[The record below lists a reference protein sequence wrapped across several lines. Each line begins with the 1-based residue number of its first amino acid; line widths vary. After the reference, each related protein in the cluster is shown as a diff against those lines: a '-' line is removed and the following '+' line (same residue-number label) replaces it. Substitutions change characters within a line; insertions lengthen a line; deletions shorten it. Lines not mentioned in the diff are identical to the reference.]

1 MTRPESRERD
11 DSKSYLV
18 LAGFGLATAGVAFYG
33 SRYTR
38 NGMGEWYNALD
49 KPPFTPPPAAFP
61 VVWTSLYAVMAW
73 SAWRIYNAPPSRD
86 RTRALKLWFS
96 QLATNAR
103 WSKLFF
109 GKHRPDLAL
118 ADSIALAGLI
128 SSYIAAAGRVDK
140 AASRAFIP
148 YLAWVGFATLLNAE
162 IVRRNPA

>member
-1 MTRPESRERD
+1 MRELQSRDRD
-11 DSKSYLV
+11 HSKSYLV
-18 LAGFGLATAGVAFYG
+18 LAGFGLAAAGAAIYG

-38 NGMGEWYNALD
+38 NGMGAWYDALD
-49 KPPFTPPPAAFP
+49 KPSLTPPPPVFP
-61 VVWTSLYAVMAW
+61 VVWTSLYATMAW
-73 SAWRIYNAPPSRD
+73 SAWRIYHAPPSRD

-118 ADSIALAGLI
+118 ADSISLAGLI
-128 SSYIAAAGRVDK
+128 ASYISTAGRVDR
-140 AASRAFIP
+140 AAARAFYP

-162 IVRRNPA
+162 IVRRNWI

>member
-1 MTRPESRERD
+1 MRELDSRPRNN
-11 DSKSYLV
+11 SKSLLA
-18 LAGFGLATAGVAFYG
+18 LAGFGLATAGVAIYG

-38 NGMGEWYNALD
+38 NGMGDWYDALD
-49 KPPFTPPPAAFP
+49 KPPFTPPRAVFP
-61 VVWTSLYAVMAW
+61 VVWTSLYAVMSW
-73 SAWRIYNAPPSRD
+73 SAWRVYNAPPSPD

-128 SSYIAAAGRVDK
+128 KSYISAAGRVDK
-140 AASRAFIP
+140 AAARAFIP
-148 YLAWVGFATLLNAE
+148 YLAWVGFATVLNAE
-162 IVRRNPA
+162 IVRRNP